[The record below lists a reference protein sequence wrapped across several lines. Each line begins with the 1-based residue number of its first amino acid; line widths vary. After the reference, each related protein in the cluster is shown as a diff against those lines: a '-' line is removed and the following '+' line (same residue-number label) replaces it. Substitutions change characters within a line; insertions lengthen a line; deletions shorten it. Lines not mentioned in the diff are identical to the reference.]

1 MLIRLFSSGNMNTGG
16 AGYKYCVSRMFYTYG
31 KVNFWSGR
39 AGVLKF
45 FFVFFSC
52 YAVNSNPDSGFD

>member
-1 MLIRLFSSGNMNTGG
+1 MNTGG

-45 FFVFFSC
+45 IFVFFSC